1 MLLHMKLSLY
11 QVDAFTSTLF
21 GGNPAAV
28 CPLQEWLPDDLMQ
41 RIAMENNLSETA
53 FFIRKDNRFS
63 IRWFTP
69 VSEVAL
75 CGHATLASA
84 HVIFH
89 HLGYGPG
96 LILFDSKSGELRV
109 TRKNDLLVLDFPAD
123 DAKPIAAPAGLF
135 EAMGSEP
142 VECHKGRTDVM
153 LVYKSEEEIIALSPD
168 FKKLAGAGVR
178 GVIVTAPGKASDFVS
193 RFFAPAVGVD
203 EDPVTGSAHT
213 TLIPYWAKRLGKN
226 ELSAIQCS
234 RRRGTLTCTYNGNR
248 LEIGGQAIT
257 YLTGET
263 EI

>member
-1 MLLHMKLSLY
+1 MKLNFY
-11 QVDAFTSTLF
+11 QVDAFTSKLF

-28 CPLQEWLPDDLMQ
+28 CPLQDWLPDSLMQ
-41 RIAMENNLSETA
+41 QIAMENNLSETA
-53 FFIRKDNRFS
+53 FFIRNNDRFS

-69 VSEVAL
+69 LAEVAL

-89 HLGYGPG
+89 HLGYEGD
-96 LILFDSKSGELRV
+96 LIFDSKSGKLKV
-109 TRKNDLLVLDFPAD
+109 CRKNNLLVLNFPAD
-123 DAKPIAAPAGLF
+123 DIRAYSPHATLLQAIGAEPA
-135 EAMGSEP
+135 
-142 VECHKGRTDVM
+142 ECYMGRTDVM
-153 LVYKSEEEIIALSPD
+153 LVFSSEDEILALKPD

-178 GVIVTAPGKASDFVS
+178 GAIVTAPGKTSDFVS

-234 RRRGTLTCTYNGNR
+234 RRRGILACTYQDNR
-248 LEIGGQAIT
+248 VEIGGQAIT
-257 YLTGET
+257 YLTGEI
-263 EI
+263 EV